1 MNLAFRLFSE
11 EKRVGEGKKEGS
23 GKLWISY
30 FIRVVLSAMMTQ
42 GNSELSFL
50 SSKKNC
56 FLGLWDISHG
66 FTKGGAML
74 VMGEMRVMIIF
85 NEGFSWTVVKLS
97 LIVFI
102 KNFKELQDTYNYNF
116 PF

>member
-1 MNLAFRLFSE
+1 
-11 EKRVGEGKKEGS
+11 
-23 GKLWISY
+23 
-30 FIRVVLSAMMTQ
+30 
-42 GNSELSFL
+42 
-50 SSKKNC
+50 
-56 FLGLWDISHG
+56 
-66 FTKGGAML
+66 ML
-74 VMGEMRVMIIF
+74 VMGERRVMIIF